1 MELEKLSVKDLQAK
15 LVELGMPEDD
25 VKAFKTK
32 APLISSIRTLEAKD
46 AVKESDE
53 EEEVKK
59 VKSITETP
67 KPREEKQVNARHYK
81 KATAMKE
88 RLLQQPTVSILIPL
102 EAGEKVGVVSWAY
115 DKKGQSAKD
124 KTRVMLTDA
133 EWNALSLEEKMK
145 TYQVVESGAFE
156 SVQPNGYKWFIAKGR
171 YTPVPQQIAE
181 IVSRSQQQTID
192 AGADIKLDRIDP
204 RTGRPINEII

>member
-1 MELEKLSVKDLQAK
+1 MELETLTVKDLQAK
-15 LVELGMPEDD
+15 LVELGMPEED

-32 APLISSIRTLEAKD
+32 APLIASIRTIEAKD
-46 AVKESDE
+46 VVKGEDK

-59 VKSITETP
+59 VASITETP
-67 KPREEKQVNARHYK
+67 KPAEEKRVNKSHYR

-88 RLLQQPTVSILIPL
+88 RLLGQPTVSILIPL
-102 EAGEKVGVVSWAY
+102 EAGEKAGVVSWAF
-115 DKKGQSAKD
+115 DKKGETAKD
-124 KTRVMLTDA
+124 KTRVMLTDT
-133 EWNALSLEEKMK
+133 EWNALTIKEKMK

-204 RTGRPINEII
+204 RTGRPFNEIL